1 MDEVCPQS
9 TFFDFCPRRGDWN
22 AVTREQL
29 AAKGNELSCLKG
41 LQYDRNAFRIK
52 DGDKRFLI
60 DYLPFKTFYEP
71 YTRDSIRII
80 ASSGVTL
87 RIFLELLKVVEICGH
102 TILAVSGFDD
112 TSGDIR
118 VPGTYRHCVTYG
130 RIVHLPRRIKDDYID
145 IDCDCEDDGPL

>member
-1 MDEVCPQS
+1 MS
-9 TFFDFCPRRGDWN
+9 RGLN
-22 AVTREQL
+22 YE
-29 AAKGNELSCLKG
+29 
-41 LQYDRNAFRIK
+41 RNAFRIK

-87 RIFLELLKVVEICGH
+87 RMFLELLKVVEICGH

-118 VPGTYRHCVTYG
+118 VPGTVYLNGLNHYDDALGPWGPMHEDYEAAEMQQTDG
-130 RIVHLPRRIKDDYID
+130 RMNRENEPRTNR
-145 IDCDCEDDGPL
+145 